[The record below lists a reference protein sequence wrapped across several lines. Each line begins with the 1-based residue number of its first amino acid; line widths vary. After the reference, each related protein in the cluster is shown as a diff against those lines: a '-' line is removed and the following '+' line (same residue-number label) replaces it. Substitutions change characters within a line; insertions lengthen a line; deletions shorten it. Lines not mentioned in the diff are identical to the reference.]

1 MFEPRRTL
9 NYQPLFTHPILRVT
23 LNRASFGTDLVTS
36 QDLEGLHD
44 LLCSICVRRLS
55 CHEVQEGVKGD
66 IACAVG
72 VHDGHD
78 TLEISLTLATH
89 NKKAVTLATT
99 DHKKA
104 LTSATIHNKAVTLA
118 TPHHNKALT
127 SATTHHNSK
136 TGWKAH
142 TDAVWLQHCLKLSHA
157 SGTQSCRLRDQCTS

>member
-1 MFEPRRTL
+1 MTL
-9 NYQPLFTHPILRVT
+9 NYQPLITHPILRVT
-23 LNRASFGTDLVTS
+23 FNSASFGTDLVSS

-55 CHEVQEGVKGD
+55 CHEVQEGVKGNV
-66 IACAVG
+66 ACAVG

-78 TLEISLTLATH
+78 TLEVSLALATH
-89 NKKAVTLATT
+89 NKKAVTMAKTH
-99 DHKKA
+99 HKKA

-118 TPHHNKALT
+118 TPHHDKALT

-157 SGTQSCRLRDQCTS
+157 SGTRSCRL